1 MSALRIYKK
10 NGGKVYDLVMT
21 QKRKEQSEKKVEIQD
36 RIIKSLRNSST
47 KYENIIN
54 TSVTAIT
61 KGHKTGLYKEL
72 RSIIGRCG

>member
-1 MSALRIYKK
+1 MAQ
-10 NGGKVYDLVMT
+10 KV
-21 QKRKEQSEKKVEIQD
+21 KEQNEKKVQVQE

-54 TSVTAIT
+54 TRITAID

-72 RSIIGRCG
+72 RNIIGRCG